1 MLELGLMQ
9 ALETAGQVGSVH
21 PPSGPLSYSATA
33 SQCEAAGAGT
43 HKKMSAVLKLDS
55 KGGPL
60 MITLPNKED
69 PHSNSNGHDSSE
81 ARVSSQHDTSCLM
94 LNGSRDWWDER
105 ELRLFYYNIACS
117 CDQFILEQNPLVE
130 E

>member
-9 ALETAGQVGSVH
+9 VLETAGQVGSVH

-55 KGGPL
+55 KGAPL
-60 MITLPNKED
+60 TITLPNND
-69 PHSNSNGHDSSE
+69 YPHSIANDHDSSE
-81 ARVSSQHDTSCLM
+81 AQVSSKHDTSWFDIEQITGLV
-94 LNGSRDWWDER
+94 GDGRDIQ
-105 ELRLFYYNIACS
+105 LYY
-117 CDQFILEQNPLVE
+117 
-130 E
+130 